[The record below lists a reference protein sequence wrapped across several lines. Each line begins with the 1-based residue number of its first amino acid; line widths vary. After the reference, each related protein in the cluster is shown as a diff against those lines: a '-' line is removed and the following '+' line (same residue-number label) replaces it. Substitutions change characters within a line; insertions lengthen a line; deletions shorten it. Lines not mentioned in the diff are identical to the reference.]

1 MKTGDVC
8 NREVVFIQRD
18 ASVFEAASLMREHHV
33 GDLVVVEEKENGRRT
48 PVGILTDRDIVLE
61 VIAEGVDIGGVV
73 VGDIMSFEL
82 VTVAEDDD
90 LFDTLKRM
98 RLKGVRRLPVV
109 DRGGALVGIVTVD
122 DLLDLL
128 AEQVSDL
135 ARIIQREQTHERERR
150 R

>member
-33 GDLVVVEEKENGRRT
+33 GDLVVVEERNGRRA

-82 VTVAEDDD
+82 VTAGEDDD

-135 ARIIQREQTHERERR
+135 ARIIQREQTRERERR

>member
-18 ASVFEAASLMREHHV
+18 ASVFEAAALMREHHV
-33 GDLVVVEEKENGRRT
+33 GDLVVVEEQNGRRA
-48 PVGILTDRDIVLE
+48 PVGILTDRDLVLE
-61 VIAEGVDIGGVV
+61 VIAEGVDLGGVV

-82 VTVAEDDD
+82 VTAGEDDD

-135 ARIIQREQTHERERR
+135 ARIIQREQTRERERR

>member
-18 ASVFEAASLMREHHV
+18 ASVFEAARLMREHHV
-33 GDLVVVEEKENGRRT
+33 GDLVVVEEKDGRRT

-82 VTVAEDDD
+82 TTAGEDDD
-90 LFDTLKRM
+90 LFDTIKRM

-109 DRGGALVGIVTVD
+109 DRSQTLVGIVTVD

-135 ARIIQREQTHERERR
+135 ARIIQREQTRERERR

>member
-8 NREVVFIQRD
+8 NREVVFVQRG

-33 GDLVVVEEKENGRRT
+33 GDLVVVEEKHGRRT

-82 VTVAEDDD
+82 VTAGEDDD
-90 LFDTLKRM
+90 LFDTIKRM

-109 DRGGALVGIVTVD
+109 DRNQALAGIIAVD

-128 AEQVSDL
+128 AEQMSDL
-135 ARIIQREQTHERERR
+135 TRVIQREQTRERERR

>member
-1 MKTGDVC
+1 MKTGDIC
-8 NREVVFIQRD
+8 NREVVFIQRE

-33 GDLVVVEEKENGRRT
+33 GDLVVMEEKHGRRT

-61 VIAEGVDIGGVV
+61 VIAEGVDLGGVV

-82 VTVAEDDD
+82 TTAGEDDD
-90 LFDTLKRM
+90 LFDTVKRM
-98 RLKGVRRLPVV
+98 RTKGIRRLPVV
-109 DRGGALVGIVTVD
+109 DRAGALVGIVTVD

-135 ARIIQREQTHERERR
+135 ARIIQREQTRERERR

>member
-8 NREVVFIQRD
+8 NREVVFVQRG

-33 GDLVVVEEKENGRRT
+33 GDLVVVEEKHGRRT

-82 VTVAEDDD
+82 VTAGEDDD
-90 LFDTLKRM
+90 LFDTIKRM

-109 DRGGALVGIVTVD
+109 DRNQA
-122 DLLDLL
+122 LDLL
-128 AEQVSDL
+128 AEQMSDL
-135 ARIIQREQTHERERR
+135 TRVIQREQTRERERR